1 MGSLQRFCSIL
12 CIKLLIHQYRR
23 VSSSG
28 EGGGGEGRG
37 YICMKTATVHILVVT
52 PAHAGLTGEEARLDS
67 DFMTACYIY
76 HPVASS
82 INVLRPPP

>member
-1 MGSLQRFCSIL
+1 MGR
-12 CIKLLIHQYRR
+12 
-23 VSSSG
+23 
-28 EGGGGEGRG
+28 GGGEGTG
-37 YICMKTATVHILVVT
+37 YICMHTATVHILVVT